1 MFTPFEINKVSVDNP
16 CKVQDKKTGED
27 FIVTNPFDPVFQRK
41 NIKVFNSCS
50 VPEQDAVA
58 FEDSP
63 NDLYRYNGEK
73 YEKAEQIPL
82 RFDDAFINENFV
94 SNDIFQP
101 IEELQPQTNQQP
113 LNTVPL
119 TEPLSINDF
128 DNAFVANDDIF
139 VDPFEQGNT
148 SPVGKVPDD
157 AFVENSAPPVQP
169 VSFNDVSD
177 DDIFVDPFV
186 QGNTSP
192 VGKVPDD
199 AFVENS
205 APPVQ
210 PVSFNDV
217 SDDDIFV
224 DPFEQGNTSPVGKV
238 PDDAFVENS
247 APPVQPV
254 SFNDIPPEDYDF
266 VPNYDEPPFPDD
278 YDIPPENIQSY
289 PPLEYYEENVPPER
303 TYSYP
308 PVEYYEETGQS
319 QKKEQSK
326 KNPISQSQEEEYY
339 YEDYGYNS
347 KAADSSRLADPFDV
361 APSSSSPSLKK
372 APPEQILIEPQM
384 LAYEKGEGLRIAD
397 DYFEEIFKKVISR
410 MDLPAVVVAREEK
423 DIVVEES
430 EEKFT
435 IKENNNDG
443 CDMFLVTPDDKI
455 QIPLNNKEQ
464 ETLNESTNE
473 FIKALEEN
481 REI

>member
-139 VDPFEQGNT
+139 VDPFE
-148 SPVGKVPDD
+148 
-157 AFVENSAPPVQP
+157 
-169 VSFNDVSD
+169 
-177 DDIFVDPFV
+177 

>member
-128 DNAFVANDDIF
+128 DNAFVAN
-139 VDPFEQGNT
+139 
-148 SPVGKVPDD
+148 
-157 AFVENSAPPVQP
+157 
-169 VSFNDVSD
+169 
-177 DDIFVDPFV
+177 
-186 QGNTSP
+186 
-192 VGKVPDD
+192 
-199 AFVENS
+199 
-205 APPVQ
+205 
-210 PVSFNDV
+210 
-217 SDDDIFV
+217 DDIFV